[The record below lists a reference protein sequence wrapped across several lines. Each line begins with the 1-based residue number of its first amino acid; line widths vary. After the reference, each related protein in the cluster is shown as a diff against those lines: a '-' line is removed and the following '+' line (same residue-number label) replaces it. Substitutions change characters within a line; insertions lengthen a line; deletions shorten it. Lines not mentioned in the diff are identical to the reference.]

1 MVLASADFTF
11 LTVIQLCRIEIERL
25 AGADNPLVNQPQA
38 GEIPLQVAVGYDP
51 PGVMKCL
58 TQRERHIALREHLAI
73 AAEGIGIEAKFAR
86 GK

>member
-1 MVLASADFTF
+1 
-11 LTVIQLCRIEIERL
+11 
-25 AGADNPLVNQPQA
+25 
-38 GEIPLQVAVGYDP
+38 
-51 PGVMKCL
+51 MKCL

>member
-11 LTVIQLCRIEIERL
+11 LTVIQLCRIEIERP
-25 AGADNPLVNQPQA
+25 AGADNPRLISPSP
-38 GEIPLQVAVGYDP
+38 ERFHCRLPLARP
-51 PGVMKCL
+51 PGVMKRL